1 MRVSALR
8 SAAHPPF
15 LHAGVFLI
23 CCFVFPNNIRFSEE
37 GIAGIFV
44 ILGLVLASFNP
55 HLGARTL
62 AAAFL
67 TTLALPTIIA
77 GVVVGLAATCS
88 C

>member
-1 MRVSALR
+1 MRGKALL
-8 SAAHPPF
+8 SAACPSS
-15 LHAGVFLI
+15 LHAGVFLV

-62 AAAFL
+62 GAAFL

-77 GVVVGLAATCS
+77 GVVVGLAATCP